1 MNKLAL
7 VNNFAMAKKFLIAKY
22 IDWTENSFKMETFCK
37 RFPVVGVSIMNCLD
51 DKSLINC
58 KEASK
63 DFCQFIEEERFHWI
77 RIIMKHTY
85 KLEQN
90 GIKLSKGGKKIKLS
104 LTKEYQTLWKKVIH
118 KTPVENL
125 RQLAIMVQRFFK
137 NHSGKVIK
145 KEVSPLHIVIGEG
158 EGCTVLKKED
168 LKLCKHILEKS
179 NETELLE
186 TKEFIWIGKCWR
198 SSKYIWLQSPQDP
211 LPISLRFMRFQEV
224 NGTAIHMAAINGNLA
239 MCRLIL
245 EMVHD
250 KNPGNDTGLTP
261 LHLAATNGH
270 FEVCA
275 LLIEN
280 TSDKNPSDINGKTPL
295 HDAAKNEYLDICKL
309 IIGNVEDKNPSCR
322 KGFTPLH
329 WAAHK
334 GNVDM
339 CKFIIDNIDDVNPVT
354 NDGQTPRDFA
364 ERYRHRF
371 YKNAIRYE
379 YRGYKKAACEHYKR
393 RDQELKNQELIQL
406 FPEPKSEPKFKL
418 RSRYLVSSDSD

>member
-1 MNKLAL
+1 M
-7 VNNFAMAKKFLIAKY
+7 
-22 IDWTENSFKMETFCK
+22 TEISFQMETFCK
-37 RFPVVGVSIMNCLD
+37 RFPVVSVLILDCLD
-51 DKSLINC
+51 GKSLIKC

-63 DFCQFIEEERFHWI
+63 VICQFIEGERFHWI
-77 RIIMKHTY
+77 RIIMKHIY

-104 LTKEYQTLWKKVIH
+104 LTMEYQTLWKKVIH

-137 NHSGKVIK
+137 NHSDKVIK
-145 KEVSPLHIVIGEG
+145 KEVSPLHIVIGEV

-179 NETELLE
+179 NETEVLE
-186 TKEFIWIGKCWR
+186 TKAFIWIGKCFR
-198 SSKYIWLQSPQDP
+198 TNKYQTDKYIWLQSPQDFNEMGK
-211 LPISLRFMRFQEV
+211 LQKNLHFQEV

-245 EMVHD
+245 DVVHD

-261 LHLAATNGH
+261 LHLAAANGH
-270 FEVCA
+270 YEICA

-280 TSDKNPSDINGKTPL
+280 ISDKNPSDINGKTPL
-295 HDAAKNEYLDICKL
+295 HHAAMNEYLDICKL
-309 IIGNVEDKNPSCR
+309 IIGNVEEKNPSCR
-322 KGFTPLH
+322 SGFTPLH
-329 WAAHK
+329 LAAKK

-339 CKFIIDNIDDVNPVT
+339 CKFIIDNIDDANPLT

-364 ERYRHRF
+364 ESYKHRGYTNAKRYKHRG
-371 YKNAIRYE
+371 YKNAERYKH
-379 YRGYKKAACEHYKR
+379 RDYKNH
-393 RDQELKNQELIQL
+393 ELIQL
-406 FPEPKSEPKFKL
+406 FPEPKSESKSKP
-418 RSRYLVSSDSD
+418 RSRYLESSDSD

>member
-1 MNKLAL
+1 
-7 VNNFAMAKKFLIAKY
+7 MAKKFLIAKY

-77 RIIMKHTY
+77 RIIMKHIY

-90 GIKLSKGGKKIKLS
+90 GIKLSKGGKKIKLL
-104 LTKEYQTLWKKVIH
+104 LTMEYQTLWKKVIH

-125 RQLAIMVQRFFK
+125 RQLAILVQRFFK
-137 NHSGKVIK
+137 NHSDKVIK
-145 KEVSPLHIVIGEG
+145 NEVSPLHIVIGEG

-186 TKEFIWIGKCWR
+186 TKKFIWIGKGFR
-198 SSKYIWLQSPQDP
+198 FFKYIWLLSPQDFNEMGKRQQ
-211 LPISLRFMRFQEV
+211 IMHFKEV

-239 MCRLIL
+239 ICRLIL

-261 LHLAATNGH
+261 LHLAAKNGH
-270 FEVCA
+270 YEVCA

-280 TSDKNPSDINGKTPL
+280 ISNKNPSDINGDTPL

-329 WAAHK
+329 WAAKK
-334 GNVDM
+334 GNVDL
-339 CKFIIDNIDDVNPVT
+339 CKFIIDNIDDANPVT

-364 ERYRHRF
+364 ERYRHRG
-371 YKNAIRYE
+371 YKNAERYE
-379 YRGYKKAACEHYKR
+379 YRGYKKAALRCERYKH
-393 RDQELKNQELIQL
+393 RDYKNQELIQL